1 MIGSIPDRNLQI
13 WRHNIAGDII
23 YCEELKRE
31 HCWHRDNQMLLS
43 GDPPVGVDYCC
54 FCGKTKQIEQFY
66 TTLCP
71 EEHGP
76 HLKGYVGWP
85 DPQKIKEM

>member
-1 MIGSIPDRNLQI
+1 
-13 WRHNIAGDII
+13 
-23 YCEELKRE
+23 
-31 HCWHRDNQMLLS
+31 MLLS